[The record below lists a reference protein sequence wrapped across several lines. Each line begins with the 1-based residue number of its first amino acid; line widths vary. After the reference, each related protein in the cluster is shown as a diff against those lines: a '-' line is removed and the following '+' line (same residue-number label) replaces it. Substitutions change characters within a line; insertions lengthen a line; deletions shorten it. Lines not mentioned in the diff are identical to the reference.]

1 MAELM
6 ANSAYTV
13 DSNRRGAGHI
23 AQQLCRTGIVPYI
36 DIIFPE
42 SPKTTAMRPPEVFVV
57 AGIVG
62 TIAGNY
68 EINQINISV
77 AIAIVI
83 FEIDITDN
91 IGRVDSRFQYLANF
105 IILFYITIIL
115 AEFHLIG
122 TNNIELGLELAT
134 RIVRKIVAHTTR
146 KRQIIKARIAF
157 HIDHIVHYLWVV
169 FTRETL
175 VVKFNEDNQSPE
187 VTIIG
192 STVPLRTT
200 TCKNFLLALLYQLA
214 FLYQTFGHIRSLIL
228 HDS

>member
-6 ANSAYTV
+6 TNSTYTV
-13 DSNRRGAGHI
+13 DSNRRGTSRI
-23 AQQLCRTGIVPYI
+23 AQQLCRAGIVPYI
-36 DIIFPE
+36 DIISLK
-42 SPKTTAMRPPEVFVV
+42 SPKTTTMGPPKIFVV
-57 AGIVG
+57 AVIVG

-105 IILFYITIIL
+105 ILLIYIAIIL
-115 AEFHLIG
+115 AEFHLVG
-122 TNNIELGLELAT
+122 ANNVELRLELAT

-157 HIDHIVHYLWVV
+157 HIDHIVHYL
-169 FTRETL
+169 
-175 VVKFNEDNQSPE
+175 
-187 VTIIG
+187 
-192 STVPLRTT
+192 
-200 TCKNFLLALLYQLA
+200 
-214 FLYQTFGHIRSLIL
+214 
-228 HDS
+228 